1 MSANI
6 YRLGRFCFRLR
17 NRRKGFGVA
26 ALMVGFTARGDLF
39 LIRRNPNGAA
49 FTPDSKLDGF
59 DVSLLYLHRRLRCPL
74 GQLVPFENVKQ
85 WLYCSRLGVCIR
97 PRDRSATAF
106 RLVQAEL
113 LRRYGRGQTKLAPR
127 ISGSAR
133 RGTTLCPLWTEG
145 KYASGFMT
153 HN

>member
-1 MSANI
+1 
-6 YRLGRFCFRLR
+6 
-17 NRRKGFGVA
+17 
-26 ALMVGFTARGDLF
+26 MVGFTAHGDLF

-59 DVSLLYLHRRLRCPL
+59 DVSLLYLHQWLRCPL
-74 GQLVPFENVKQ
+74 RQLVPFENVKQ
-85 WLYCSRLGVCIR
+85 WQYCSRLGVCIR
-97 PRDRSATAF
+97 PRDRSTTAF

-113 LRRYGRGQTKLAPR
+113 LRRYGRGQTKLVPR

-133 RGTTLCPLWTEG
+133 RGTTLCLLCTEG

-153 HN
+153 HNEVTSTRQLPEQ